1 MDTRNCN
8 LLIVSPE
15 SAGSDLSLQVLFV
28 DSELPNLSTF
38 SSSSDETTRA
48 LLDLG
53 GLDAVVYR
61 WIEPRRGFETLR
73 MIRDIAPSVAL
84 IVVIPERDRRL
95 ASQVLE
101 AGAQDCIFE
110 GELSRNLLHRSVRYA
125 IERRRTERIYN
136 RMASYDLSTGLLNQ
150 KAFLALLERWLG
162 RARRGGGVPFALVVF
177 KIPELEECFRRFD
190 RQLAEEA
197 LERIARRAQQIAR
210 PSDLVAIL
218 EGNELALLLP
228 AVDRLQKARIVGKR
242 IACMLARPFNVR
254 EQSMQPTVRW
264 SFSMFSRSLQ
274 DAREMLDHAVLGLR
288 QNSIP
293 AAASF

>member
-1 MDTRNCN
+1 MNTRNCN

-38 SSSSDETTRA
+38 SSTSDDTTRA

-61 WIEPRRGFETLR
+61 WAEPRRGFETLH

-84 IVVIPERDRRL
+84 IVVIRERDRL
-95 ASQVLE
+95 LTSEVLE
-101 AGAQDCIFE
+101 AGAQECIFE
-110 GELSRNLLHRSVRYA
+110 GELSRNLLHRAVKYA
-125 IERRRTERIYN
+125 IERRRAERIYE
-136 RMASYDLSTGLLNQ
+136 RMANYDLATGLLNQ
-150 KAFLALLERWLG
+150 RAFLTLLERWLG
-162 RARRGGGVPFALVVF
+162 RARRGGGVPFALIVV

-197 LERIARRAQQIAR
+197 LESLARKTQQIAR
-210 PSDLVAIL
+210 PSDLVAVL

-228 AVDRLQKARIVGKR
+228 AVDRLQKAQLVGQR
-242 IACMLARPFNVR
+242 IARMLAQPFRVR
-254 EQSMQPTVRW
+254 DQRMSPTVRW
-264 SFSMFSRSLQ
+264 SFSMFSRSLTN
-274 DAREMLDHAVLGLR
+274 AREMLDHAVLGLG
-288 QNSIP
+288 QKPIP
-293 AAASF
+293 ATVSF